1 MTMFYLDANLFIYA
15 SLDKGILGN
24 QSREIISLLNKGKIN
39 GITTS
44 LTLDEVI
51 WVVWREK
58 GKELG
63 IKAGKEIFE
72 ISNLDIVEISKK
84 TILNAIELMEKY
96 DLKPRDAIHLSAAI
110 EHGVFTIISEDKD
123 FDKIKEI
130 ERLDFAKAL
139 RRFKRI

>member
-1 MTMFYLDANLFIYA
+1 MFYLDANLFIYA

-39 GITTS
+39 GITAS

-51 WVVWREK
+51 WIVWREK

-84 TILNAIELMEKY
+84 TILNAIELMEN
-96 DLKPRDAIHLSAAI
+96 
-110 EHGVFTIISEDKD
+110 TI
-123 FDKIKEI
+123 
-130 ERLDFAKAL
+130 
-139 RRFKRI
+139 